1 MNDPHDIDRD
11 DIEDDET
18 LDAFN
23 QDWDREVAR
32 EEGMLGGL
40 DAYNDYMGNYYEPEY
55 DGYDQDY

>member
-1 MNDPHDIDRD
+1 MNDPNDTNRD
-11 DIEDDET
+11 DIEDNET

-23 QDWDREVAR
+23 NDWNREIAR